1 LKPGHYRFR
10 VQACNADEVWNL
22 AGDTLEIQLP
32 PRFYQTAWFKWVGGL
47 LGLGLLAGMY
57 GWRVRHLHRK
67 QRKLQKANELLECRV
82 RERTHELLEVS
93 HRAGMAEVATD
104 VLHSVGNALNSVNVS
119 ASLLRER
126 IGKSDIA
133 KLQKATD
140 LLRQHEE
147 DLPGFLA
154 KGETGKQFITYL
166 ESFAQHFREQKAASL
181 REVRDLES
189 HVERIKEIVAMQQ
202 AHAGAVG
209 VVEVLKMSE
218 LVDDAL
224 RVITP
229 ECERL
234 GIHLVRNFADAQ
246 AFDCDRHRLF
256 QILLNLLKNAVK
268 ACEANGSGS
277 REISVRIGMTS
288 TGRIET
294 EVADNGIGI
303 PSENLT
309 RIFSEGFTTRK
320 NGHGYSLHRAAL
332 AAKELGGSLT
342 AASDGLGKGA
352 RFVLE
357 LPLGRPS
364 SPGSNG

>member
-1 LKPGHYRFR
+1 
-10 VQACNADEVWNL
+10 
-22 AGDTLEIQLP
+22 
-32 PRFYQTAWFKWVGGL
+32 
-47 LGLGLLAGMY
+47 
-57 GWRVRHLHRK
+57 
-67 QRKLQKANELLECRV
+67 
-82 RERTHELLEVS
+82 
-93 HRAGMAEVATD
+93 MAEVATD

-154 KGETGKQFITYL
+154 KGETGKQFIAYL